1 VPVTLV
7 VRRRGEAELAP
18 VSFDAPRVAI
28 GRGSSCDLR
37 IPDASVS
44 QRHASIRANGA
55 QWVIV
60 DEGSTNGSKLNG
72 EKLASQSP
80 RPLKT
85 GDVLTF
91 GRIDVT
97 VKLGAAPASTAQQT
111 REIAIALVSRA
122 VGSEGAKPRVLV
134 VSGADAG
141 ASLELSGEKTIGR
154 DPRCALRLT
163 DRAVPPIAL
172 EVAVDGSRVRVRRRD
187 DRTDAKIGERVIGDD
202 PIAWGDGMNVTLAA
216 TTLVLEDPIARAL
229 DASSHGDDEK
239 LSVLPPAPEPEPEP
253 VVEPTPPPAPEPIE
267 AVVEPPKKEPER
279 PKFDRRKS
287 WRGATLAF
295 EVIALVLA
303 LAVLGGSIAGLVWL
317 LRK

>member
-1 VPVTLV
+1 V
-7 VRRRGEAELAP
+7 
-18 VSFDAPRVAI
+18 
-28 GRGSSCDLR
+28 
-37 IPDASVS
+37 
-44 QRHASIRANGA
+44 
-55 QWVIV
+55 V

-111 REIAIALVSRA
+111 RELAIALVSRA
-122 VGSEGAKPRVLV
+122 VGAEGAKPKIMV

-172 EVAVDGSRVRVRRRD
+172 EVTVEGSRVRVRRRD
-187 DRTDAKIGERVIGDD
+187 ERTGAKIGERTIGDD
-202 PIAWGDGMNVTLAA
+202 PIAWGDGMIVAVGA

-239 LSVLPPAPEPEPEP
+239 LSLLPKVPEP
-253 VVEPTPPPAPEPIE
+253 VVEPTPPPAPEAIDSPAE
-267 AVVEPPKKEPER
+267 SAGAAVEQAPVVEIAEPAKREPER

-287 WRGATLAF
+287 WRGATVAF
-295 EVIALVLA
+295 EVIALVVA

>member
-28 GRGSSCDLR
+28 GRGASCDLR

-44 QRHASIRANGA
+44 SRHASIRAHGA
-55 QWVIV
+55 QWVVV
-60 DEGSTNGSKLNG
+60 DEGSTNGTKLNG

-97 VKLGAAPASTAQQT
+97 LKIGAAPPSSAQQT
-111 REIAIALVSRA
+111 REIALALVSRA
-122 VGSEGAKPRVLV
+122 VGEERRPRVVV

-141 ASLELSGEKTIGR
+141 ASLEVAGTKTIGR

-163 DRAVPPIAL
+163 DRLVPPIAL
-172 EVAVDGSRVRVRRRD
+172 EVSVEGSRVRVHRRD
-187 DRTDAKIGERVIGDD
+187 DRTDAKIGERVIGED
-202 PIAWGDGMNVTLAA
+202 PIAWGDSMVVTLAS
-216 TTLVLEDPIARAL
+216 TSLVLEDPIARAL

-253 VVEPTPPPAPEPIE
+253 VVEPTPPPAPEPLAEAIE
-267 AVVEPPKKEPER
+267 APRKEPER
-279 PKFDRRKS
+279 PKHDRRKS
-287 WRGATLAF
+287 WRGATFAF
-295 EVIALVLA
+295 EILALVLA